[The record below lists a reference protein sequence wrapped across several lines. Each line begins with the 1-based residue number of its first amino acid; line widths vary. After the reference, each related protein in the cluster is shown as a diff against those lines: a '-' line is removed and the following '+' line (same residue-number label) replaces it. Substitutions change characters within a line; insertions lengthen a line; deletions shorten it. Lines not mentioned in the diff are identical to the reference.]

1 MKGMKMFGVKGKLA
15 PRYIGLFPN
24 LKKCGTVTYKL
35 DLPPSLQVWF
45 VFTMYFGSLN
55 EILASLVCILIIVRF
70 EFQIQTRFFYLNQAI
85 WHLFCNSKSYIQV
98 YPTKFT
104 VVKIM

>member
-1 MKGMKMFGVKGKLA
+1 
-15 PRYIGLFPN
+15 
-24 LKKCGTVTYKL
+24 
-35 DLPPSLQVWF
+35 
-45 VFTMYFGSLN
+45 LN
-55 EILASLVCILIIVRF
+55 EILASLICILIIVRF

-98 YPTKFT
+98 YLAKFT